1 MKLKNFGV
9 RALSNVAIFKVVTI
23 GGDEGWSGKKRKK
36 DNDKMTMTKR
46 Q

>member
-9 RALSNVAIFKVVTI
+9 RAPSNVAIFKVVTI
-23 GGDEGWSGKKRKK
+23 GGDEGWSGKKKK
-36 DNDKMTMTKR
+36 KTITKN

>member
-9 RALSNVAIFKVVTI
+9 RAPSNVAIFKVVTI
-23 GGDEGWSGKKRKK
+23 GGTKGEVEKREKK
-36 DNDKMTMTKR
+36 TITKR